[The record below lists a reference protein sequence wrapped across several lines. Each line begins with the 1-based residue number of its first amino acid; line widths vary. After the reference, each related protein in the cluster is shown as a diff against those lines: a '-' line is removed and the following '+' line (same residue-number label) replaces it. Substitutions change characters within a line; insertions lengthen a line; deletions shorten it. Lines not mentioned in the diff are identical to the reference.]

1 MEKAEKYL
9 KFIEF
14 SQVDASEA
22 GMFYFV
28 DNLEKGELIKL
39 IKQVQ
44 KDAWNEALNKAAENA
59 TVILHK
65 SGKQIEVIT
74 PILKPQFYEKGNG
87 DLVPQGYA
95 QVGTNRQLK
104 YENEIIIVDKE
115 SILKLKK

>member
-44 KDAWNEALNKAAENA
+44 KDAWNEALDKAA
-59 TVILHK
+59 K
-65 SGKQIEVIT
+65 SAEIEERNYKKSPFKTLNLGQEISSE
-74 PILKPQFYEKGNG
+74 YEGVYYG
-87 DLVPQGYA
+87 
-95 QVGTNRQLK
+95 
-104 YENEIIIVDKE
+104 VDKQ